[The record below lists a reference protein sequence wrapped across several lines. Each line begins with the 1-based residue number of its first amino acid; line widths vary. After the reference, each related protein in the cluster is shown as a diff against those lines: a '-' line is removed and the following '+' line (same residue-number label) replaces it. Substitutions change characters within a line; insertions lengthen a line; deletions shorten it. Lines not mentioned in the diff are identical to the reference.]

1 MVYLNHK
8 EIETMETKEKI
19 KLDEQFAIEIYE
31 WAAAFMSNYQAGLRK
46 HGLPPGKPYLRLRRI
61 FDKLKW
67 RNAQRVDV
75 QEK

>member
-1 MVYLNHK
+1 MVCLNHK

-31 WAAAFMSNYQAGLRK
+31 WATAFIVGYQAGLRK
-46 HGLPPGKPYLRLRRI
+46 YGVPPGKPYLRLRQI